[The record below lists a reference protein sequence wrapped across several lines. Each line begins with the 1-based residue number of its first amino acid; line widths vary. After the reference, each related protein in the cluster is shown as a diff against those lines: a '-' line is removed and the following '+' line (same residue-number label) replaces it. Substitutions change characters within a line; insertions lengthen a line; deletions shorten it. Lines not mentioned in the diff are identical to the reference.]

1 LSIADDYRVIILAS
15 GGAGMESDDR
25 AIDRVQL
32 EDGVTE
38 PIFVS
43 MQEPERA
50 AVAELWADVEDAAGE

>member
-1 LSIADDYRVIILAS
+1 
-15 GGAGMESDDR
+15 MESDDR